1 MARECRSPPI
11 ALPLCQL
18 FYVNAIR
25 QVLPNACFSSLCCL
39 FWVRQCHQ
47 LTNNKQHTSTYMINE
62 APTIVF
68 TVRFLTR
75 IVHNDTRRQRT
86 SLNNIQTYIHAKQ
99 MAKHV
104 SSGCLTDE
112 LAMTYNS
119 QFMSSY
125 ESTIFN
131 DYYNGHR
138 QAYVYCTFAKLQQLH
153 YQTAP
158 NKISRAGVSFHAL
171 RRRKSSPTCRQLKS
185 IRPY

>member
-11 ALPLCQL
+11 ALPMCQL
-18 FYVNAIR
+18 FYVKAIR

-39 FWVRQCHQ
+39 FWGRQCHQ
-47 LTNNKQHTSTYMINE
+47 LTNNKQHTSTFMINE

-86 SLNNIQTYIHAKQ
+86 STTSRHTYMRSKRAT
-99 MAKHV
+99 HV
-104 SSGCLTDE
+104 SSRCLRDE

-138 QAYVYCTFAKLQQLH
+138 QAYVYCTFDKLQ
-153 YQTAP
+153 
-158 NKISRAGVSFHAL
+158 
-171 RRRKSSPTCRQLKS
+171 
-185 IRPY
+185 